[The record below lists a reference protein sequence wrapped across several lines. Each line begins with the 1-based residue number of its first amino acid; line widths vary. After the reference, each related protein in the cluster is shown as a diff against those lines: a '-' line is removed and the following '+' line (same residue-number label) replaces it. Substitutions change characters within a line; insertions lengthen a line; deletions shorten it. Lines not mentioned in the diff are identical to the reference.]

1 MFRTITA
8 KYPGTCARCKGTIYK
23 GDTIRYGGPGRTYHF
38 AAKCAASQDTRD
50 ADIDASAAAFVLD
63 NQRMADDRDADIT
76 REYR

>member
-38 AAKCAASQDTRD
+38 AAKCAGQSPDRGHIGDVDTMAETIA
-50 ADIDASAAAFVLD
+50 ADV
-63 NQRMADDRDADIT
+63 T
-76 REYR
+76 REYFGADR